1 MLDPGGDI
9 DGVAGLAQWRFLLQ
23 SLVRTVPVI
32 VSGVPGQHFAEMPLT
47 EDQDVIE
54 ALAAKRAH
62 EPLRECV
69 RLRRP
74 DRRPDHP
81 RAVTGEDVVLRG
93 GELAVPVTDEEPEPP
108 GPPAEVHQEVAGL
121 LGSPG
126 SGRMGGDAQDVH
138 GAGLDLHHEQDIKT
152 L

>member
-1 MLDPGGDI
+1 MRAGDI
-9 DGVAGLAQWRFLLQ
+9 DGMAGLAQRRFLLQ

-32 VSGVPGQHFAEMPLT
+32 VPGVSGQYLAEMPLT

-62 EPLRECV
+62 EPLRERV

-74 DRRPDHP
+74 DWRPDHP
-81 RAVTGEDVVLRG
+81 RSVTGEDVVERG

-108 GPPAEVHQEVAGL
+108 GPPAELHQEVAGL
-121 LGSPG
+121 RAVQAPVG
-126 SGRMGGDAQDVH
+126 
-138 GAGLDLHHEQDIKT
+138 
-152 L
+152 